1 MRMKRIFVLGAT
13 TVALGLVTTS
23 CGSTGGTSSSSP
35 SQIASQ
41 MTLGG
46 PPECPTR
53 PFCEAG
59 LTSKYGLHFKAFKA
73 LDAGGPLTKA
83 ALDRGDIDIG
93 LIFSSDSAYSTGKY
107 VQLQDDKQLQNA
119 DNVVPLIK
127 SSKANAEV
135 TALLNEI
142 DGKITTQDLIALNK
156 SADVDKQDPDV
167 IGKKWLTDHGYATS
181 ASGKISSGTFIVGAL
196 NFPESAI
203 IAQIYGQALKGKGYT
218 VNFKLNLGAREV
230 VEPALERGDIDL
242 FPDYAAT
249 ELEFQNK
256 GKGEATPDA
265 AATVAKLNTYL
276 APKNLK
282 ALDASPAV
290 DQNAFAVLKSGKYG
304 KYTKLSDLAGT
315 A

>member
-1 MRMKRIFVLGAT
+1 MRMERIFVLGASM
-13 TVALGLVTTS
+13 VALALVTTS
-23 CGSTGGTSSSSP
+23 CGSTGGPSSSSP
-35 SQIASQ
+35 GPIASK

-59 LTSKYGLHFKAFKA
+59 LMSKYGLHFKAFKA

-107 VQLQDDKQLQNA
+107 VQLEDDKHLQNA

-127 SSKANAEV
+127 TSKANADV
-135 TALLNEI
+135 TALLNDI
-142 DGKITTQDLIALNK
+142 DSKLTTQDLIALNK

-167 IGKKWLTDHGYATS
+167 IAKKWLTDHSYATS
-181 ASGKISSGTFIVGAL
+181 ASGASNGTLTVGAL

-265 AATVAKLNTYL
+265 TATVAKLNTYL
-276 APKNLK
+276 GPKNLK

-290 DQNAFAVLKSGKYG
+290 DQNAFAVLKSGTYG

>member
-1 MRMKRIFVLGAT
+1 MNRILVLGASM
-13 TVALGLVTTS
+13 VALGLVTTS
-23 CGSTGGTSSSSP
+23 CGSSGGTSSSSP
-35 SQIASQ
+35 TQIASQ

-46 PPECPTR
+46 PAECPTR
-53 PFCEAG
+53 PFCQAG
-59 LTSKYGLHFKAFKA
+59 LVRVYGLHFKAFKP

-83 ALDRGDIDIG
+83 ALDRGDIDLG

-107 VQLQDDKQLQNA
+107 VQLQDDKHLQNA

-127 SSKANAEV
+127 TTKATADV

-142 DGKITTQDLIALNK
+142 DGKLTTQDLIALNK

-167 IGKKWLTDHGYATS
+167 IAKKWLTDHGYTS
-181 ASGKISSGTFIVGAL
+181 TSGSSAGTITVGAL

-218 VNFKLNLGAREV
+218 INFKLNLGSREV
-230 VEPALERGDIDL
+230 VEPALEKGDIDL

-276 APKNLK
+276 SPKGLK
-282 ALDASPAV
+282 ALDPSPAV
-290 DQNAFAVLKSGKYG
+290 DQNAFAVLKSGKFG

>member
-1 MRMKRIFVLGAT
+1 
-13 TVALGLVTTS
+13 
-23 CGSTGGTSSSSP
+23 
-35 SQIASQ
+35 

-59 LTSKYGLHFKAFKA
+59 LTKVYGLHFKAFKA

-83 ALDRGDIDIG
+83 ALDRGDIDLG

-107 VQLQDDKQLQNA
+107 VQLQDDKHLQNA
-119 DNVVPLIK
+119 DNVVPLIRTN
-127 SSKANAEV
+127 KASDDV
-135 TALLNEI
+135 TSLLNDI
-142 DGKITTQDLIALNK
+142 DSKLTTNDLIALNK
-156 SADVDKQDPDV
+156 KSDVDKQDPDV
-167 IGKKWLTDHGYATS
+167 IAAGWLKDHNYSTS
-181 ASGKISSGTFIVGAL
+181 ASGSSKGTITVGAL

-218 VNFKLNLGAREV
+218 ANFKLNLGAREV

-276 APKNLK
+276 GPKNLK

-304 KYTKLSDLAGT
+304 KYTKLSDLAGNG
-315 A
+315 